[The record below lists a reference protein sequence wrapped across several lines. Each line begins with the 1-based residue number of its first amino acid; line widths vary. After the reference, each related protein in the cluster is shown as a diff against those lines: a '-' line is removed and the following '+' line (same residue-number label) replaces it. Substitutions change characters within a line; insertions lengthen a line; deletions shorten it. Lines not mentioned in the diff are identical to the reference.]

1 MRWQGKIF
9 QMKGRGKTPEEELS
23 EVAIGNLPQKW
34 FWVMIVKIIKE
45 VGRRMNAE
53 REVLEVFSKELENTK
68 NNQTDMKNTIT
79 EMKNKPE

>member
-23 EVAIGNLPQKW
+23 EVEIGNLPQKW

-68 NNQTDMKNTIT
+68 NNQTDMKNWN
-79 EMKNKPE
+79 EK

>member
-9 QMKGRGKTPEEELS
+9 QMKGQSKTPEELS
-23 EVAIGNLPQKW
+23 EVEIGNLPQKW
-34 FWVMIVKIIKE
+34 FWVVIVKIIKE
-45 VGRRMNAE
+45 VGRRMDAE
-53 REVLEVFSKELENTK
+53 REMLEVFSKELENTK